1 MQNFPG
7 VHGLT
12 LSNLIYYQKGLSQKS
27 EIATTETLEHMVFEG
42 KLGEKI
48 KITDEQLLIQ
58 GFCDRQQFVQACKRC
73 RFIGAFFEA
82 HHWM

>member
-42 KLGEKI
+42 KLEKLPGKPHKIINSLEQIEKI
-48 KITDEQLLIQ
+48 L
-58 GFCDRQQFVQACKRC
+58 
-73 RFIGAFFEA
+73 
-82 HHWM
+82 